1 MGNWEKQQE
10 VKKETRERERTSR
23 EVLGKFFYDLAKL
36 IFAAM
41 VMGGI
46 VPLFM
51 DSIKF
56 EYGLLFVCGGFATT
70 VFASIGY
77 NIIKK

>member
-1 MGNWEKQQE
+1 MGNWERQQNAIRE
-10 VKKETRERERTSR
+10 SKEKDKISR
-23 EVLGKFFYDLAKL
+23 ETLGKFFYDLAKL

-41 VMGGI
+41 VLGGI

-51 DSIKF
+51 DSLKF
-56 EYGLLFVCGGFATT
+56 EYGLLFVCGSFATT
-70 VFASIGY
+70 MFASIGY